1 MIESH
6 LLFYKKCHIFN
17 LHQDCQLTTM
27 YKQNGIR
34 AQRPGPCLLPGVVS
48 FSVVL
53 FLMTVFM
60 IFSRN
65 NTMMQMRKELSN
77 ARIDSLLVANNSQVC
92 SIKLKISEEEKMK
105 MNETIEILK
114 KELSEN
120 KRLMNETKTKETILW
135 EEKLNLQKRLRKFET
150 NHENRTFID
159 KESTVN
165 KTSFRTNDTMKKTEL
180 GKYQDQKASAREK
193 LQILSS
199 SISGKGPTK
208 NVVVKSDESNKQTN
222 KTNIRSGKENKR
234 NEILMERKVQNE
246 NKMGLMKSQIPQLA
260 PP

>member
-1 MIESH
+1 
-6 LLFYKKCHIFN
+6 
-17 LHQDCQLTTM
+17 
-27 YKQNGIR
+27 
-34 AQRPGPCLLPGVVS
+34 
-48 FSVVL
+48 
-53 FLMTVFM
+53 
-60 IFSRN
+60 
-65 NTMMQMRKELSN
+65 MMQMRKELSN

-165 KTSFRTNDTMKKTEL
+165 TRL
-180 GKYQDQKASAREK
+180 G
-193 LQILSS
+193 LQC
-199 SISGKGPTK
+199 
-208 NVVVKSDESNKQTN
+208 QTP
-222 KTNIRSGKENKR
+222 
-234 NEILMERKVQNE
+234 V
-246 NKMGLMKSQIPQLA
+246 
-260 PP
+260 